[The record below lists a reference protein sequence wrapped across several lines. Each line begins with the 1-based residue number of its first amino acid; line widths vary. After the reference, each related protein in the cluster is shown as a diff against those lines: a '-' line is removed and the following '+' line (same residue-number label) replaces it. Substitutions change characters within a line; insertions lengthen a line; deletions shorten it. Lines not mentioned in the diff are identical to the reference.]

1 MWAVI
6 IIVVVIVLLI
16 LFLIGIYNGMVRARN
31 RVDESWSGIDVQLKR
46 RHDLIPNLVET
57 VKGYAAHEKE
67 VFENVT
73 QARAAAM
80 GAQGPA
86 QSAQAEGVLTSALGR
101 LFAVA
106 EAYPVLRATENFQ
119 QLQAELTN
127 TEDQIAGA
135 RRIYNGNVQEYNT
148 KIQTFPAAVFAGMF
162 GFSKREFFEL
172 ESPADRDVP
181 NVSFASRD
189 EHAGRGEHDAGAPGD
204 AARDVALRQAVLG
217 RHRERVEP
225 GRHAGLDEE
234 RLRHVDH
241 ERGAQQQRG
250 GEHEAQRER
259 RADVAIG
266 SQVEV
271 AEREAERQEGRE
283 RADQGDRARGPAPER
298 ADTRGGPDE
307 PDDHRRDEAVAQQRR
322 AHGRHAAVR
331 VSRRQRAAD
340 EHVVRRRGRRG

>member
-1 MWAVI
+1 MWVVI

-67 VFENVT
+67 VFEAVT

-86 QSAQAEGVLTSALGR
+86 QSAQAEGALTGALGR

-135 RRIYNGNVQEYNT
+135 RRIYNGNVQEFNT

-172 ESPADRDVP
+172 ESAADREVP
-181 NVSFASRD
+181 NVSF
-189 EHAGRGEHDAGAPGD
+189 
-204 AARDVALRQAVLG
+204 
-217 RHRERVEP
+217 
-225 GRHAGLDEE
+225 
-234 RLRHVDH
+234 
-241 ERGAQQQRG
+241 G
-250 GEHEAQRER
+250 G
-259 RADVAIG
+259 
-266 SQVEV
+266 SP
-271 AEREAERQEGRE
+271 
-283 RADQGDRARGPAPER
+283 PAPS
-298 ADTRGGPDE
+298 APSAPSAPTP
-307 PDDHRRDEAVAQQRR
+307 PPAQ
-322 AHGRHAAVR
+322 
-331 VSRRQRAAD
+331 
-340 EHVVRRRGRRG
+340 